1 MEEYFEKAGYV
12 VLGWSEVGFV
22 YNFSKVPITS
32 VEVLREQ
39 KCWVWGNDPLAHA
52 VFDALGVTPVPLSFQ
67 DVLTSLS
74 TKLIDTA
81 ATTPFG
87 AVAFQWHTKFKYMNE
102 YPVVNASGGMIV
114 RKEIWEKISH
124 ENQIKTKKISRSY
137 NDVLIKTSREENDK
151 SLQILRKSGISIVHS
166 EDPEVSLKF
175 LMEAGK
181 KARENLIGKLYSR
194 ELLERT
200 LSLLDEYRKNHPN
213 STYPRIE

>member
-1 MEEYFEKAGYV
+1 
-12 VLGWSEVGFV
+12 
-22 YNFSKVPITS
+22 
-32 VEVLREQ
+32 
-39 KCWVWGNDPLAHA
+39 
-52 VFDALGVTPVPLSFQ
+52 
-67 DVLTSLS
+67 
-74 TKLIDTA
+74 
-81 ATTPFG
+81 
-87 AVAFQWHTKFKYMNE
+87 MNE
-102 YPVVNASGGMIV
+102 YPVVNAAGGMIV